1 MRRRNFFVKWFN
13 ILKLVVDKFY
23 YIDIMKMVISSYF
36 LECGL
41 GLPLKMRAWAAMKNE
56 KERKP

>member
-1 MRRRNFFVKWFN
+1 MRRSNFFVKWFN

-23 YIDIMKMVISSYF
+23 YIDIIKMVISSYF

-41 GLPLKMRAWAAMKNE
+41 GLPLKMRAWAAKKNE
-56 KERKP
+56 KE